1 MIPWLWFSMIFVP
14 FIVSSQ
20 QMDRTQEVL
29 VCEAEI
35 LEGNTHEHPVFFN
48 LTFDEVC
55 SNNN

>member
-1 MIPWLWFSMIFVP
+1 MIFVP

-35 LEGNTHEHPVFFN
+35 LEGNTHELPVFLN

>member
-1 MIPWLWFSMIFVP
+1 MIFVP

-35 LEGNTHEHPVFFN
+35 LEGNTHEHPVFLN